1 MEESLF
7 ELKIVLKMMMLI
19 LKILFL
25 VSKAR
30 NFVSIVTLSAKDLK
44 KYQNDIKKFLAKKH
58 KNTANRIDI
67 SSNQSSIRRYFL
79 LNGTIK
85 NYNVIINEKTS
96 VTNQLIPI

>member
-30 NFVSIVTLSAKDLK
+30 NFVSIVTLSAKDIK
-44 KYQNDIKKFLAKKH
+44 KYQND
-58 KNTANRIDI
+58 KN
-67 SSNQSSIRRYFL
+67 S
-79 LNGTIK
+79 
-85 NYNVIINEKTS
+85 
-96 VTNQLIPI
+96 